1 MKLFISIKN
10 NIPNFLTLMNLF
22 SGCLSIVATIEGYPV
37 WSGIFIFI
45 AAGFDFFDGFAA
57 RLLKTTSSIGKELD
71 SLADLISFGLA
82 PSFIVFVFFKSVL
95 LVNHIENDDITWS
108 NMLILATPFMITLF
122 SALRL
127 AIFNIDERQTTEFIG
142 MPTPANAIFFAW
154 LPILLSS
161 YDLTSFFIILNL
173 KSLVVVTIIHSLL
186 LVSPFPLFS
195 LKIKSLKWQDNQIR
209 YIFLG
214 TAILLIALLKMYS
227 VPFIIWLYILTGVIR
242 YFFCKK
248 SQLTYK
254 NKKF

>member
-1 MKLFISIKN
+1 MKLFINIKN
-10 NIPNFLTLMNLF
+10 SIPNFLTLMNLF

-45 AAGFDFFDGFAA
+45 AACFDFFDGFAA
-57 RLLKTTSSIGKELD
+57 RLLKATSSIGKELD

-82 PSFIVFVFFKSVL
+82 PSFIVFGLLKSVL
-95 LVNHIENDDITWS
+95 LINHIESDDFTWS
-108 NMLILATPFMITLF
+108 TILILASPFLITLF

-142 MPTPANAIFFAW
+142 LPTPANAIFFAW

-161 YDLTSFFIILNL
+161 YDLRSFFLILNL
-173 KSLVVVTIIHSLL
+173 KSLVVVTILHSLL

-195 LKIKSLKWQDNQIR
+195 LKIKSFKWQGNQIR

-214 TAILLIALLKMYS
+214 TTLLLIAILKWYC
-227 VPFIIWLYILTGVIR
+227 VPFIIWLYIVIGIIR
-242 YFFCKK
+242 YFSVKK
-248 SQLTYK
+248 
-254 NKKF
+254 